1 MPRICLLA
9 LIGLPGAGK
18 TTLSKW
24 LMQQQPDLLAGWQ
37 VVHLCYDDHF
47 DMQPKN
53 KIEYKEQRQFIYNLL
68 EQLIAAL
75 QAGKADLPGLVR
87 VSATTTN
94 SCNYLIICDDNHY
107 YRSMRY
113 KLYQLSRNQS
123 CLYAQLH
130 LASSLDESLLANAKR
145 GADGALPPA
154 VVQQMGMRL
163 EPPSKTLAW
172 EQLTLTLNSTIDFNG
187 VAEIIHNFLQTLL
200 NSPLIAIP
208 AQQEKQPQLQS
219 LTHQMDLMLRAR
231 IQSQM
236 KSNKV
241 EGTEQ
246 QPELRLRSR
255 ALNEQRKQIL
265 TQFRFDVRN
274 GQIEFSNDKLEY
286 YVNMLK

>member
-24 LMQQQPDLLAGWQ
+24 LMQQQPDLLTGWH
-37 VVHLCYDDHF
+37 VLHLCYDDYF
-47 DMQPKN
+47 DIQPTN

-68 EQLIAAL
+68 EQLIVAL
-75 QAGKADLPGLVR
+75 QAGKAELPGR
-87 VSATTTN
+87 VQGSAATTN
-94 SCNYLIICDDNHY
+94 SCNHLIICDDNHY

-113 KLYQLSRNQS
+113 KLYQLSRNRN

-130 LASSLDESLLANAKR
+130 LASSLDDSLLANAKR
-145 GADGALPPA
+145 GANGALPPA

-163 EPPSKTLAW
+163 EPPSETLAW
-172 EQLTLTLNSTIDFNG
+172 EQLTLTLNSTIDFNA
-187 VAEIIHNFLQTLL
+187 VAEIIHNFLKTLL
-200 NSPLIAIP
+200 NSPLIVTP

-219 LTHQMDLMLRAR
+219 LTHQLDLKLRAR
-231 IQSQM
+231 IQNQM
-236 KSNKV
+236 KFNKV
-241 EGTEQ
+241 EETQQ

-265 TQFRFDVRN
+265 TQFRFDMRN
-274 GQIEFSNDKLEY
+274 GLMEFSNDKLEY

>member
-24 LMQQQPDLLAGWQ
+24 LMQQQPDLLAGWHLL
-37 VVHLCYDDHF
+37 HLCYDDYF
-47 DMQPKN
+47 DIQPTN

-68 EQLIAAL
+68 EQLIVAL
-75 QAGKADLPGLVR
+75 QAGKADLPGQVR
-87 VSATTTN
+87 ESATTTGN
-94 SCNYLIICDDNHY
+94 SNHLIICDDNHY

-113 KLYQLSRNQS
+113 KLYQLSRNQN

-130 LASSLDESLLANAKR
+130 LASSLDDALLANEKR
-145 GADGALPPA
+145 GANGALPPA
-154 VVQQMGMRL
+154 VVQQMGTRL
-163 EPPSKTLAW
+163 EPPSETLAW
-172 EQLTLTLNSTIDFNG
+172 EQLTLTLNSTIDFNA
-187 VAEIIHNFLQTLL
+187 VAEEIHNFLQTLL
-200 NSPLIAIP
+200 NSPLIVTP

-219 LTHQMDLMLRAR
+219 LTHQLDLKLRAR
-231 IQSQM
+231 IQNQM

-241 EGTEQ
+241 EEMQQ
-246 QPELRLRSR
+246 QPELRLRSL

-265 TQFRFDVRN
+265 AQFRFDMRS
-274 GQIEFSNDKLEY
+274 GQMEFSNDKLEY